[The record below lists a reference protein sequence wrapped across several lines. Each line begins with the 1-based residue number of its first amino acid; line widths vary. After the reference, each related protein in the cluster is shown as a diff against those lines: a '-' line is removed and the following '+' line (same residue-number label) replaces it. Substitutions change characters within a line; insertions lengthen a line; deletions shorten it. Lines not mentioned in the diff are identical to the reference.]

1 MQILDTDE
9 ENNIWLAS
17 YDNEIIQF
25 NCSDNRM
32 YLRLPANSM
41 VDGYTVTN
49 SPIINNYI
57 WMGMKNGISAF
68 NIKDYSMRQFNY
80 ADGLPS
86 AVATT
91 VRKASFYDKEDN
103 RFYFGA
109 GIYLISFVPDV
120 SLSPDF
126 LPKGFLELTGNNGV
140 VLPLNEG
147 TIRAHYSQNDVQI
160 RFSAINFTDPEE
172 NRFAYRLVNEADSN

>member
-1 MQILDTDE
+1 
-9 ENNIWLAS
+9 
-17 YDNEIIQF
+17 
-25 NCSDNRM
+25 M

-68 NIKDYSMRQFNY
+68 NIKDHSMRQFTY
-80 ADGLPS
+80 SDGLPS
-86 AVATT
+86 AMATT
-91 VRKASFYDKEDN
+91 IRKASFYDEYDN

-120 SLSPDF
+120 SLSRDF
-126 LPKGFLELTGNNGV
+126 CQWVSWNLQATT
-140 VLPLNEG
+140 VLFC
-147 TIRAHYSQNDVQI
+147 R
-160 RFSAINFTDPEE
+160 
-172 NRFAYRLVNEADSN
+172 